1 MIDKDAKAAAARF
14 MAELEGKKIKMP
26 RSQNDEEDYDEAK
39 QERDSKAVEEFVESD
54 LFQYIKDLR

>member
-26 RSQNDEEDYDEAK
+26 RSQNNEDDYDEAK
-39 QERDSKAVEEFVESD
+39 QERDSKAVAEFVKTD
-54 LFQYIKDLR
+54 LFKYIMEL